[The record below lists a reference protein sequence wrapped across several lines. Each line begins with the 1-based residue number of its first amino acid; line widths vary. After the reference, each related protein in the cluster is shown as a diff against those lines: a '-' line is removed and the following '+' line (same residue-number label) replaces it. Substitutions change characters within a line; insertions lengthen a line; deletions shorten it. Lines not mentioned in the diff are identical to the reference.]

1 MANVHEAIANA
12 RQMIAVPSSN
22 LSGGADAKLEA
33 VLLAVEALG
42 ADFAEFRTKTIA
54 EIDELKDQLTDAR
67 DGD

>member
-12 RQMIAVPSSN
+12 CQMIAIPSGN

-33 VLLAVEALG
+33 ILVVLEVLT

-54 EIDELKDQLTDAR
+54 ELDELKDQLADTRA
-67 DGD
+67 DG